1 VVDFVDDNLGSNK
14 FTGQKKKVFAFLQTN
29 KFLSVLI
36 LMALLTLLSVGWVIT
51 YQLASKTSLSK
62 SGVQASGCPKD
73 LSGVFTKSFID
84 PEKILAIRPL
94 GFTTGRD
101 HILPVDHIGFT
112 FKVNSANEKVPVYAP
127 SQITITQISK
137 HTDYTA
143 DGKPFTN
150 ASNYMFDFT
159 ICPEVTGWSEFV
171 QDLSPQLQNI
181 WDQAKKQH
189 DEGPLNQGA
198 RAVNDSTRISYTAKS
213 GELIGYTSAQPSLAL
228 SIFDRRYKRT
238 DLDFSYY
245 IDSDRRAFAVCPT
258 DLYSGELKKILTDKY
273 GYYEDRQG
281 LTPGFTPRTIE
292 PRCGQIIQDLAG
304 TLQGDWFANR
314 PKQGENLESE
324 GKTISFIHNNYDPTI
339 GMISIGGNITP
350 NPQTFSFKPAHKITV
365 NREFSETRTGEVYCY
380 KNDSTLGAFIFA
392 PSNNDNRVLVEL
404 LDVHH
409 LKIEVQSGDCGGN
422 PEFVNPFNY
431 ER

>member
-1 VVDFVDDNLGSNK
+1 MEDFDNNNPDSNK
-14 FTGQKKKVFAFLQTN
+14 LTGQLKRVHTFLQTN
-29 KFLSVLI
+29 KILAALI
-36 LMALLTLLSVGWVIT
+36 LTAVLALLAVGWVFT
-51 YQLASKTSLSK
+51 HPMVSK
-62 SGVQASGCPKD
+62 SVIQTSGCPKD

-84 PEKILAIRPL
+84 PEKILALRPL

-112 FKVNSANEKVPVYAP
+112 FKVSSPNEKVPVYAP

-143 DGKPFTN
+143 DGKPFTD
-150 ASNYMFDFT
+150 ASNYMFDFNV
-159 ICPEVTGWSEFV
+159 CPEVTGWSEFV

-213 GELIGYTSAQPSLAL
+213 GELIGYTSAQPSLAI
-228 SIFDRRYKRT
+228 SIFDRRSQRT

-245 IDSDRRAFAVCPT
+245 IDSDRRAFAICPT

-273 GYYEDRQG
+273 GYYEDRPG

-292 PRCGQIIQDLAG
+292 PRCGQIIQYLAG

-314 PKQGENLESE
+314 PKRDENLESE

-350 NPQTFSFKPAHKITV
+350 TPQTVSFRPAHSVTV
-365 NREFSETRTGEVYCY
+365 NREFSDSKTGEVYCY
-380 KNDSTLGAFIFA
+380 KNDPTLGAFIFA

-404 LDVHH
+404 LDNDH
-409 LKIEVQSGDCGGN
+409 LKIEVQLGDCSGN
-422 PEFVNPFNY
+422 HEFVKPFNY